1 MLYPLY
7 IFLGLLIILGVNLLV
22 TAFWAL
28 HDMYVHKDEE
38 ACDLNTFKKYFV
50 KNNNIPTKMSD
61 IFN

>member
-1 MLYPLY
+1 MLYLLY

-28 HDMYVHKDEE
+28 HDMYVHKDEG
-38 ACDLNTFKKYFV
+38 ACDLNTFKNYFF

>member
-1 MLYPLY
+1 MLYLLY

-38 ACDLNTFKKYFV
+38 ACDLNTFKKY
-50 KNNNIPTKMSD
+50 SD
-61 IFN
+61 

>member
-1 MLYPLY
+1 MLYLLY

-22 TAFWAL
+22 TAL